1 MAELPAAFYLGVFT
15 RAEQRVLAAI
25 LRAIAQD
32 GGRCVAT
39 PGNARP
45 CRGRKQVNHPQRDQ
59 PGGRNR
65 PSGKDRTPLL
75 LRSLA
80 SEHFDDGAAPAP
92 RRRRPSPLELPA
104 AIRSSAAHLV
114 RSLQGLSAAGLH
126 RSPPARPK
134 GGTVPRRQSAPHT
147 PAINGGNEKMFGA
160 K

>member
-15 RAEQRVLAAI
+15 RAGDEFCSDLAGNCA
-25 LRAIAQD
+25 RWRQMC
-32 GGRCVAT
+32 RH

-45 CRGRKQVNHPQRDQ
+45 CRGREQVNHPQRDQ

-65 PSGKDRTPLL
+65 PSGKDRTPLI

-114 RSLQGLSAAGLH
+114 RSLQGLSVAGLH

-147 PAINGGNEKMFGA
+147 PAINGGNEQIFGA